1 MGGFEGMPE
10 TRPEVGQL
18 RAAHPGGAPV
28 VRIGVDLGQGGC
40 RAVAHHDGRSGQGR
54 TPGFWSGQPA
64 ARIADAVGAALA
76 DLGPVPDGPVAVG
89 VGMTGLNG
97 QTPPTDDLR
106 TRLRDRG
113 LRGTLHVADDSV
125 TAYLGALGPV
135 PGAVVAAGT
144 GVVVLAAAPD
154 GRTAR
159 VDGWGAA
166 LGDRGSGHW
175 IGRAALR
182 LALRQRDRDRA
193 GALLD
198 ATVATFGL
206 METLPARW
214 RERPPTPEQL
224 AGFAGTVAELA
235 RAGDPDSRSVWRR
248 AGVLLADS
256 AVAALRRAGLAGA
269 DVPVAGTGG
278 VFAAADLLLPTFTR
292 ALRVGAPHA
301 RPVTAAAD
309 PLAGALALCAHP
321 TGQTLLA
328 GLVVHCCIEEK
339 AGKR

>member
-1 MGGFEGMPE
+1 MS
-10 TRPEVGQL
+10 
-18 RAAHPGGAPV
+18 GAP

-40 RAVAHHDGRSGQGR
+40 RAVAHHDGRTGHAR

-76 DLGPVPDGPVAVG
+76 DLGPVPDGPVTVG

-97 QTPPTDDLR
+97 RTPPTDDLR

-144 GVVVLAAAPD
+144 GVVVLAAASD

-175 IGRAALR
+175 IGRTALR
-182 LALRQRDRDRA
+182 QALRQRDRDRA
-193 GALLD
+193 GPLLD
-198 ATVATFGL
+198 AAVATFGPV
-206 METLPARW
+206 ETLPARW
-214 RERPPTPEQL
+214 REQPPTPERL
-224 AGFAGTVAELA
+224 AGFAGVVAELA
-235 RAGDPDSRSVWRR
+235 RAGDPDARSVWRR

-256 AVAALRRAGLAGA
+256 AVAALRRTGLAGA

-292 ALRVGAPHA
+292 ALRVGAPYA
-301 RPVTAAAD
+301 RPVTATAD

-321 TGQTLLA
+321 TGWTLFT
-328 GLVVHCCIEEK
+328 GLVVHSDIEEK